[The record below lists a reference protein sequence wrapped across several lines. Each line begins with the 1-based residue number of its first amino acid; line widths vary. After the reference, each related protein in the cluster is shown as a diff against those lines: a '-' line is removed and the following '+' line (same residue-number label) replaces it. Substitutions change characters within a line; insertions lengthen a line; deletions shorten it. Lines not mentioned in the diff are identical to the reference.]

1 MAKRRPKRDK
11 NKLKHLQKAA
21 AQRRQHLSQQA
32 SSQPTALAQNLA
44 LLSDRE
50 GTPMTATDQV
60 SATAPKETTA
70 VSGQAATSVTRETSA
85 QPTSEAE
92 SQVGSTAASDSK
104 TAVSGQTA
112 VTHPDVEK
120 MDAPAM
126 TTASTPQTALLAQ
139 VKKLISQQKL
149 QPTANS
155 QLDSA
160 ALKKLMAALP
170 LPLPESYQQI
180 LLKFGAL
187 YGFGYF
193 FAGYSK
199 TNVAADL
206 VYLNQ
211 AARHDFLTNTQKQQL
226 LLFAASER
234 HFLAFAYGQAGQP
247 QIVRG
252 TQQQITTI
260 APDLATLIKQLTT

>member
-50 GTPMTATDQV
+50 GTPMTAIDQV

-92 SQVGSTAASDSK
+92 SQVGSTAAPDGK
-104 TAVSGQTA
+104 TA
-112 VTHPDVEK
+112 VTHPDTEK
-120 MDAPAM
+120 SNLAAV
-126 TTASTPQTALLAQ
+126 TADSTPQTALLAQ
-139 VKKLISQQKL
+139 VKKLINQQKL
-149 QPTANS
+149 QPIPNS

-160 ALKKLMAALP
+160 ALKKLLAALP

-206 VYLNQ
+206 IYLNQ